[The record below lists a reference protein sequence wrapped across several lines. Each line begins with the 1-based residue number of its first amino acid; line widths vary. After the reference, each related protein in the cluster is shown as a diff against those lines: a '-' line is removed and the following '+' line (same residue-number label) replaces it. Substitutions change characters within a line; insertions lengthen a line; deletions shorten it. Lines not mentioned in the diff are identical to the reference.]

1 MRPTV
6 RCLQLNL
13 ERLASQRHK
22 STSFIGLGRMGYE
35 MAFNLFS
42 KQHALAS
49 DSHFVVCDAVP
60 SSAARFRDAFME
72 QFPGARLEVARDSGE
87 AALASQTIIT
97 MLPASPQVLDV
108 YHTGI
113 LPALRTLPREAA
125 ASTFCIDSTTL
136 DVAVARQISSEVHNL
151 LSSSNSSPTSAPT
164 STSTPTTT
172 PTPTPSGPLMVDAPV
187 SGGVTG
193 AKAGTLSFLV
203 GGEADAF
210 ARAKPILELM
220 GKRVIHCGPAGAGLA
235 AKICNNLV
243 LGVQQIVTAEAM
255 LLGQKLGLDPAVL
268 AAVIGSST
276 GSCWSVNVNN
286 PVPGALPDKAP
297 PCERKY
303 EGGFAT
309 ALMLKDMGLATTVAQ
324 QTSTPTPLGEAASA
338 IYAKVVAEKPELA
351 GKDFS
356 AVYEWLREGEAGKKV

>member
-72 QFPGARLEVARDSGE
+72 QFPGAQLEVARDPGE

-113 LPALRTLPREAA
+113 LPALRTLPHEAF

-136 DVAVARQISSEVHNL
+136 DVAVARQISCEVHNL
-151 LSSSNSSPTSAPT
+151 LP
-164 STSTPTTT
+164 STPT
-172 PTPTPSGPLMVDAPV
+172 PPGPQMVDAPV

-286 PVPGALPDKAP
+286 PVPGALPDKPP
-297 PCERKY
+297 PCERNY

-324 QTSTPTPLGEAASA
+324 QTSTPTPLGEAAST

-356 AVYEWLREGEAGKKV
+356 AVYEWLREEGEAGRKV